1 MEEQLKILLLEDS
14 EEDVT
19 LIQREL
25 MRGGIQCLL
34 KVVDAKEDFEKALE
48 AEPPNIILCDH
59 SMPMFNSF
67 EALASVK
74 TYKEKYNRTIPFI
87 LVTGTV
93 TEEFA
98 AQCIHAGADDYILKD
113 RLRRL
118 PEAVKK
124 ALEKAHIENER
135 QAYLQKVL
143 ESQAQIREA
152 ERLAGFGS
160 WKASIETGQV
170 KWSEG
175 AYRLFDYEPWEI
187 KPTLELFIETVHAAD
202 RERVREE
209 LSEVIKG
216 DGNKESEFRI
226 ITHKGTLKHL
236 FSRTTLQRLEGTRGV
251 LVGFIFDLTERR
263 IAEQLLEKAYRL
275 ARIGGWELNLLEG
288 KLTWTDV
295 TREIHEVPQDFE
307 PELSTAINFYKL
319 GESRETIENKVQ
331 QAIEKGEA
339 WDVELQIVSAKGNE
353 RWVRAIGK
361 PVMQDGK
368 CIKLYGSFQDIHD
381 RKKAEIELETQ
392 NEKLR
397 QIAWTQSHEVRA
409 PMASLLGLI
418 DLLGRTTGRTKDEDE
433 LLERIVAST
442 KELDGIVRKV
452 VRMTEEIEDETGSI
466 TDK

>member
-1 MEEQLKILLLEDS
+1 MGEQLKILLLEDS

-25 MRGGIQCLL
+25 MRGGIQCIL
-34 KVVDAKEDFEKALE
+34 KVVDTEEEFKKALE
-48 AEPPNIILCDH
+48 DEPPNIILCDH

-67 EALASVK
+67 EALATMK
-74 TYKEKYNRTIPFI
+74 TYKEKHNQTIPFI

-98 AQCIHAGADDYILKD
+98 TQCIRAGADDYILKD
-113 RLRRL
+113 RLKRL

-124 ALEKAHIENER
+124 ALEKARIENER

-143 ESQAQIREA
+143 DSQAQIKEA

-160 WKASIETGQV
+160 WKAFIETGQV

-175 AYRLFDYEPWEI
+175 SYRLFGYEPWEI
-187 KPTLELFIETVHAAD
+187 MPNLELFIEKVHAAD

-209 LSEVIKG
+209 LSAVIKG
-216 DGNKESEFRI
+216 GGIKESEFRI
-226 ITHKGTLKHL
+226 ITHNGTLKHL
-236 FSRTTLQRLEGTRGV
+236 FSRTTLQRSEGTRGV
-251 LVGFIFDLTERR
+251 LIGFIFDITERR

-275 ARIGGWELNLLEG
+275 ARIGGWELNLLES
-288 KLTWTDV
+288 KLTWTEV

-307 PELSTAINFYKL
+307 PELTTAINFYKP
-319 GESRETIENKVQ
+319 GESREMIEKKVQ
-331 QAIEKGEA
+331 QAIEKGEP
-339 WDVELQIVSAKGNE
+339 WDVELQIVSARGNE

-361 PVMQDGK
+361 SVVQQGK
-368 CIKLYGSFQDIHD
+368 CVKLYGSFQDIHD

-418 DLLGRTTGRTKDEDE
+418 DLLGRTKGRTKDEDE
-433 LLERIVAST
+433 LLERIAAST
-442 KELDGIVRKV
+442 RELDDIVRKV
-452 VRMTEEIEDETGSI
+452 VRMTEEMEDEAGSI